1 MNRITDKNLEGVC
14 AIINRVTGSPE
25 KPYVDGVAQIGNYHI
40 GSAYGGVS
48 LQRMSNSSGGVTE
61 PLYCGYQTKRDLWN
75 RMHAFLKGIEME
87 QERITAVIENQDSRS
102 FEQMMKTV
110 DGSQPKD
117 SAALKMAIV
126 NMIGGAL

>member
-75 RMHAFLKGIEME
+75 RIHAFLKGIEME

-102 FEQMMKTV
+102 FEQMIKTV

-126 NMIGGAL
+126 NMIGGNP